1 MLWDFWEDVV
11 EDPGDFSAVNV
22 DIFLQAPNT
31 KRLQMKFTS
40 QTNKSRLVGEK
51 GISLVVV
58 LKQGEEADKK
68 DFYQKT
74 KGIPRGAC

>member
-22 DIFLQAPNT
+22 DIFLQVPNT
-31 KRLQMKFTS
+31 ERLQMKFTS

-51 GISLVVV
+51 GIFLLVV
-58 LKQGEEADKK
+58 LK
-68 DFYQKT
+68 
-74 KGIPRGAC
+74 